1 MITMNGTLY
10 LVATPIGNYDDIT
23 LRAITVLKQ
32 ADVVVYE
39 ERKEGHRLLAHYGIP
54 EKLVESLNEHNEA
67 AACFHILEHL
77 KQGKNV
83 ALISDAG
90 TPVFSDPGQILVRKA
105 IDMNVKVVPVPGA
118 SSLMPALTVC
128 GFSIEQFLFYGFLSP
143 KSPRR
148 ISELRQLRSE
158 RRTMVFMDTPY
169 RLVPLLHDLAEVFSG
184 GRRVCIGFNLTMPD
198 EQIFRGTALELYRQF
213 EKKGMKGEFV
223 VVVEGSSGSPRP
235 PRR

>member
-1 MITMNGTLY
+1 MSGTLY

-23 LRAITVLKQ
+23 YRAINILKS

-39 ERKEGHRLLAHYGIP
+39 ERKEGQRLLSHYGIP

-67 AACFHILEHL
+67 AASFHILEHL
-77 KQGKNV
+77 KNGKNV

-105 IDMNVKVVPVPGA
+105 IDQKINVVAIPGA
-118 SSLMPALTVC
+118 SSLLPALTVC
-128 GFSIEQFLFYGFLSP
+128 GFPIDQFLFYGFLSP

-148 ISELRQLRSE
+148 ISELRQLRTE

-169 RLVPLLHDLAEVFSG
+169 RLVSLLKDLAEVFANE
-184 GRRVCIGFNLTMPD
+184 RRICVAFNLTMPD
-198 EQIFRGTALELYRQF
+198 EQIFRGTSLELYRMF

-223 VVVEGSSGSPRP
+223 VVVEGSITSQKSKFKN
-235 PRR
+235 